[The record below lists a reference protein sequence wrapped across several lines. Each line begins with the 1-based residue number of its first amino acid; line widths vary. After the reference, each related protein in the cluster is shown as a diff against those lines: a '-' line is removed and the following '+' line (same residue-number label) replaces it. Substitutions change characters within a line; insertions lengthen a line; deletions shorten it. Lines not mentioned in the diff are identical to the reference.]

1 MVSRRVFLRLLSWGA
16 AGLSAGQLS
25 PALNPK
31 EVTPDRTGPV
41 EQAGKQTG
49 SPKGQFDYY
58 VSNLVDADLRKWRA
72 RLEDGEVH
80 LAWETRHERQV
91 RKFVIQ
97 HRLVSG
103 TELKPPWSR
112 IGAVEAQGTTVR
124 TTQYRHVASADFAAG
139 THRFRLK
146 QVDEEGRTETTDSIS
161 VQIGGFLTWRA
172 DNKSEGI
179 ALRWET
185 IFPARTPRE
194 FVVEQKPVG
203 KDEADWRVLG
213 TVDAKADPSEPTAY
227 QYEVDGL
234 RPGGYHFRLKQVDES
249 GRTTYTES
257 VLVRASGFLKWNAES
272 TLEGVVLRW
281 ETIFLEPPTET
292 FVVEQK
298 PSEENEADWRELGT
312 VDGKE
317 EASGPTAYQYK
328 AESLEPGSHRFR
340 LKRIDEGGMTT
351 YTGPVSAQV
360 DGLLEWAAKETANG
374 IELRW
379 QTAFA
384 GTGDTFVVEH
394 RRAKGKSGNRDTHWK
409 ALGHLPEEDGDDR
422 TQYRYVATD
431 LVPGEHRFRL
441 KRVRA
446 SGETTHTESLTVQRS
461 MESAVRMTPPSP
473 NPIRNQATF
482 SFAVREAQ
490 RVTITV
496 YDVMGREVRTL
507 YRGTPPAEENQTVRL
522 QGRDLSSG
530 IYFVRLVAGDHVK
543 TRRVTVVR

>member
-1 MVSRRVFLRLLSWGA
+1 MISRRLFLRLVSWGTVSA
-16 AGLSAGQLS
+16 VLYQPSAGATLEKADDVS
-25 PALNPK
+25 PRSSQSG
-31 EVTPDRTGPV
+31 T
-41 EQAGKQTG
+41 
-49 SPKGQFDYY
+49 DYY
-58 VSNLVDADLRKWRA
+58 VSTAGGVASVTDWSATKTEGDVV
-72 RLEDGEVH
+72 LEWKTDFEYKNDGFRIEH
-80 LAWETRHERQV
+80 RGPETRSMDAWETLG
-91 RKFVIQ
+91 FVEG
-97 HRLVSG
+97 R
-103 TELKPPWSR
+103 
-112 IGAVEAQGTTVR
+112 GTTYR
-124 TTQYRHVASADFAAG
+124 ATQYRYVVSAPLSAG
-139 THRFRLK
+139 RHRFRLT
-146 QVDEEGRTETTDSIS
+146 QVGGEGGDRKTEARS
-161 VQIGGFLTWRA
+161 VLI
-172 DNKSEGI
+172 EGI
-179 ALRWET
+179 VEWQAENTAQEITLRWRS
-185 IFPARTPRE
+185 IFTERTPRD
-194 FVVEQKPVG
+194 FVVAQKPAG
-203 KDEADWRVLG
+203 KNESDWRVLG

-281 ETIFLEPPTET
+281 TTVFFDPPVEK
-292 FVVEQK
+292 FVIEQK
-298 PSEENEADWRELGT
+298 PSGREEAEWRVLGT
-312 VDGKE
+312 VDGE
-317 EASGPTAYQYK
+317 DDPSGATAYRYE
-328 AESLEPGSHRFR
+328 ADSLGPGGHRFR
-340 LKRIDEGGMTT
+340 LRRVDEDGRTT
-351 YTGPVSAQV
+351 YTGPVSARV
-360 DGLLEWAAKETANG
+360 DGILEWEGKETTDG

-379 QTAFA
+379 RTAFA
-384 GTGDTFVVEH
+384 TPGDTFVVEH
-394 RRAKGKSGNRDTHWK
+394 RRANGKSGNGDAHWK

-431 LVPGEHRFRL
+431 FVPGEHRFRL

-461 MESAVRMTPPSP
+461 METAVRMTPPSP
-473 NPIRNQATF
+473 NPVQGQATF

-496 YDVMGREVRTL
+496 YDVMGREVRTV

>member
-1 MVSRRVFLRLLSWGA
+1 MISRRLFLRLVSWSSV
-16 AGLSAGQLS
+16 SALLWDPASAVALEEAPESQS
-25 PALNPK
+25 PAP
-31 EVTPDRTGPV
+31 EP
-41 EQAGKQTG
+41 E
-49 SPKGQFDYY
+49 FDYR
-58 VSNLVDADLRKWRA
+58 VSTVRGLTDIDDWRA
-72 RLEDGEVH
+72 ENAEEGVVLRWTTAFEYKID
-80 LAWETRHERQV
+80 R
-91 RKFVIQ
+91 FVIEHQ
-97 HRLVSG
+97 RPDQGKTGNWERLTSI
-103 TELKPPWSR
+103 TAK
-112 IGAVEAQGTTVR
+112 GTTLNAHE
-124 TTQYRHVASADFAAG
+124 YRHVASSLDVG

-203 KDEADWRVLG
+203 KDEAAWRVLG

-281 ETIFLEPPTET
+281 TTVFFDPPVEK
-292 FVVEQK
+292 FVIEQK
-298 PSEENEADWRELGT
+298 PSGREEAEWRVLGT
-312 VDGKE
+312 VDGE
-317 EASGPTAYQYK
+317 DDPSGATAYRYE
-328 AESLEPGSHRFR
+328 ADSLGPGGHRFR
-340 LKRIDEGGMTT
+340 LRRVDEDGRTT
-351 YTGPVSAQV
+351 YTGPVSARV
-360 DGLLEWAAKETANG
+360 DGILEWEGKETTDG

-379 QTAFA
+379 RTAFA
-384 GTGDTFVVEH
+384 TPGDTFVVEH
-394 RRAKGKSGNRDTHWK
+394 RRANGKSGNGDAHWK

-431 LVPGEHRFRL
+431 FVPGEHRFRL

-461 MESAVRMTPPSP
+461 METAVRMTPPSP

-496 YDVMGREVRTL
+496 YDVLGREVRTV
-507 YRGTPPAEENQTVRL
+507 YRGTPPAGENQTVQLRGGKL
-522 QGRDLSSG
+522 TSG
-530 IYFVRLVAGDHVK
+530 VYFVRLVADNHHR
-543 TRRVTVVR
+543 TRKFTVAR